1 LCCQVQVEII
11 DNDEMG
17 RAPSTAGT
25 SVSRTST
32 GAGAAP
38 LPPSVLPRRILRW
51 LQSLQVRFHPTLSL
65 TTFIVLLLLPS
76 VCPVPIPANQQP
88 LSGLRSRALTFWVAV
103 QLSVSVGRVPRTEL
117 SNGYVVAEI
126 LQRFHVPEGFQV
138 LVPPTACGRG
148 WWCGDVGVGWP
159 PQRLLGGG
167 VVAWSR
173 TALAMLRMCG
183 CAHACG
189 CT

>member
-1 LCCQVQVEII
+1 MMCGFGAVAVAITTVAIAATATPLSHNIVRPKQSCEGMGEGNPPPVFDIPHSAVYESGTKSLCCQVQVEII

-65 TTFIVLLLLPS
+65 TTFIVILLLPS
-76 VCPVPIPANQQP
+76 WFAPS
-88 LSGLRSRALTFWVAV
+88 LS
-103 QLSVSVGRVPRTEL
+103 
-117 SNGYVVAEI
+117 
-126 LQRFHVPEGFQV
+126 
-138 LVPPTACGRG
+138 PPTNSPWRVFA
-148 WWCGDVGVGWP
+148 P
-159 PQRLLGGG
+159 
-167 VVAWSR
+167 
-173 TALAMLRMCG
+173 
-183 CAHACG
+183 AH
-189 CT
+189 